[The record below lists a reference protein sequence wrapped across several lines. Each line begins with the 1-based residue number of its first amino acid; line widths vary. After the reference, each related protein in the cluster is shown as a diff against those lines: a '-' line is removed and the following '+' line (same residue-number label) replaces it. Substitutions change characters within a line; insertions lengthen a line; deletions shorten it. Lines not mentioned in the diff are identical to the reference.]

1 MNSRLN
7 DYDDINIDRLKEE
20 NKCYKEALTQW
31 EVYNKNYIEDSID
44 SLYNKANSDIER
56 LELRISELEKQNEI
70 LNETITEMKKYP
82 NKDGEK
88 DNNTEIN
95 SLQEQYSRLQFTLDE
110 TIEQYELHL
119 DEMRKELE
127 LKDVYYIYYII
138 LLLNRKK

>member
-7 DYDDINIDRLKEE
+7 DYDDINIDKLKEE

-31 EVYNKNYIEDSID
+31 EVYNKNFIEDSID
-44 SLYNKANSDIER
+44 SLYNKASSDIER
-56 LELRISELEKQNEI
+56 LELKISELQKQNEI
-70 LNETITEMKKYP
+70 LNATITEMKKYP

-88 DNNTEIN
+88 DNNAEIN

-127 LKDVYYIYYII
+127 LKDV
-138 LLLNRKK
+138 